1 MKLKDVSFLEE
12 NLWKP
17 RHHIKKQRHYF
28 ANKGLSSQSY
38 GFSSSHI
45 QMSELDHKESWV
57 PKNWCFWTVVLVKTL
72 ESALDCKQMKP
83 VNPQK
88 ISPKYSL
95 DALDSEYRSSNTLA
109 TWCKESTHLIRP
121 WCSESLK
128 AGGAEDD
135 WGWDGWMASP
145 TQWTWVWRSSN
156 SWWWTGN
163 PGKLQ
168 SMGSQR
174 VTHDWMTELNWP
186 NFLRVMISIGRV
198 TTSTWLA
205 SGMFLGTLLFL
216 LSHLAFI
223 TCTVLRY
230 FGGGST
236 MPCQLAYEHHRSR
249 ALCT

>member
-1 MKLKDVSFLEE
+1 MKSGLEMRQP
-12 NLWKP
+12 W
-17 RHHIKKQRHYF
+17 IF
-28 ANKGLSSQSY
+28 IG
-38 GFSSSHI
+38 
-45 QMSELDHKESWV
+45 
-57 PKNWCFWTVVLVKTL
+57 CT
-72 ESALDCKQMKP
+72 
-83 VNPQK
+83 
-88 ISPKYSL
+88 
-95 DALDSEYRSSNTLA
+95 DSEYRSSNTLA
-109 TWCKESTHLIRP
+109 TWCKESTHLIS
-121 WCSESLK
+121 SESLK

-135 WGWDGWMASP
+135 RGWDGWVASP
-145 TQWTWVWRSSN
+145 TQGTWVWISSK

-186 NFLRVMISIGRV
+186 NFPRVMIGIGRV

-205 SGMFLGTLLFL
+205 SGMFLGTLWFL

-249 ALCT
+249 AQCT